1 MSLIVTTNKLT
12 SKKFLSCLKA
22 TDKQQ
27 VRNFFHF
34 FFLKRGKK
42 NQIEERKTIL
52 GIHQLKII
60 IQNYNH

>member
-1 MSLIVTTNKLT
+1 MSLIVTTNKLR

-34 FFLKRGKK
+34 FLKKREKKTKLRRGKLFWEFT
-42 NQIEERKTIL
+42 N
-52 GIHQLKII
+52 
-60 IQNYNH
+60 

>member
-34 FFLKRGKK
+34 FFFKKREKK
-42 NQIEERKTIL
+42 PNWGEENYSGNSPTK
-52 GIHQLKII
+52 
-60 IQNYNH
+60 NYNTKL